1 MYVWH
6 KAKQIDRIRQIYRK
20 KKIERNIDVKDID
33 NEWIARCKH
42 VRRSQ
47 GLKG

>member
-20 KKIERNIDVKDID
+20 NIDVKDID